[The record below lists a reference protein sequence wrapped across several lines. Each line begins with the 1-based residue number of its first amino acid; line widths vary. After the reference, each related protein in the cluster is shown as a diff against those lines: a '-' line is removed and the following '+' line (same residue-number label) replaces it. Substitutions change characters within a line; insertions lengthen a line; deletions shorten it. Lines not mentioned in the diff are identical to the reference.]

1 MDQLVEDIFFQL
13 VRSGIR
19 CSDCC
24 ITSDT
29 DWNAIKAL
37 ADKQGLTAIVL
48 DGIERLPEDNR
59 PPKLLLLN
67 WIGEV
72 MQSYENRYDLYKR
85 TIVEMAAFYKLHG
98 YKMMVLKGY
107 ACSLDWQ
114 KPNHRPC
121 GDIDIWQ
128 FGEQKKADG
137 LLTSEKGIKVDNSHH
152 HHTVFTW
159 GDFMVENHYDF
170 INVYHHRS
178 NVELEKIFKELGQ
191 DDLHFVELNGD
202 TSTGSA
208 SKVYLPSPDLHAL
221 FLLKHTM
228 NDFTSF
234 SMSLRQLIDWGFF
247 VEKHTKEID
256 WEWLIGVLK
265 KFHMM
270 DFYNTINAICVGDL
284 GFDAKIF
291 PSVQFRPDLKDKVLK
306 DILYPKFSASEPSSL
321 IPRLV
326 YKYRRWQGNA
336 WKQELCY
343 SESRWS
349 AFWSGVW
356 GHLLKPKSI

>member
-1 MDQLVEDIFFQL
+1 MTSELEQAFLSLVKL
-13 VRSGIR
+13 GIGHR
-19 CSDCC
+19 CTPSDV
-24 ITSDT
+24 I
-29 DWNAIKAL
+29 DWQATKAL
-37 ADKQGLTAIVL
+37 ADKQGLTAIVV
-48 DGIERLPEDNR
+48 DGIEQLPDMKR
-59 PPKLLLLN
+59 PSKELLLQ

-72 MQSYENRYDLYKR
+72 FQNYENRYKLYR
-85 TIVEMAAFYKLHG
+85 RAIVELAGWYNVHG

-107 ACSLDWQ
+107 ACSINWP
-114 KPNHRPC
+114 KPEHRPC

-137 LLTSEKGIKVDNSHH
+137 LLTAENGIKVDNSH

-170 INVYHHRS
+170 INVYHHKS
-178 NVELEKIFKELGQ
+178 NEELEKNFKELGK
-191 DDLHFVELNGD
+191 DDSHFVEFNGE
-202 TSTGSA
+202 
-208 SKVYLPSPDLHAL
+208 KVYLPSPNLHAL

-247 VEKHTKEID
+247 VEKHTKEVD
-256 WEWLIGVLK
+256 WEWLMGVLR

-270 DFYNTINAICVGDL
+270 DFYNIINAICVEDL
-284 GFDAKIF
+284 GFEASIF
-291 PSVQFRPDLKDKVLK
+291 PNVQILPDLKDKVLN
-306 DILYPKFSASEPSSL
+306 DILYPKYTASEPTRL
-321 IPRLV
+321 IPRLL

-336 WKQELCY
+336 WKHELCY

-356 GHLLKPKSI
+356 AHLLKPKSI